1 MIRRPPRSTRT
12 DTLFPYTTLFRSGTN
27 EGGSEGD
34 EEFYQARLTWGRP
47 LTPVAGFTSSA
58 SYRHSDFEDEDRTDD
73 EYRLSAGVTY
83 QLSPDARASL
93 AYNFQNLDSTD
104 GEARL
109 FEQAVTFGIDRK
121 SVVEVKWVQ
130 VDVYL
135 GGRPMLK

>member
-12 DTLFPYTTLFRSGTN
+12 DTLFPYTTLFRSTN
-27 EGGSEGD
+27 DGGSRGD

-47 LTPVAGFTSSA
+47 LTPLAGFTSSA

-93 AYNFQNLDSTD
+93 AYNFQYRDSTD
-104 GEARL
+104 GDESF
-109 FEQAVTFGIDRK
+109 FENAVTVGITV
-121 SVVEVKWVQ
+121 SF
-130 VDVYL
+130 
-135 GGRPMLK
+135 

>member
-93 AYNFQNLDSTD
+93 AYNFQYRDSK
-104 GEARL
+104 
-109 FEQAVTFGIDRK
+109 I
-121 SVVEVKWVQ
+121 
-130 VDVYL
+130 
-135 GGRPMLK
+135 GRASCRERVCQYV